1 MLQRLYA
8 PIQGNARVRMQEWMG
23 WRAGQREGIR
33 DFQDSIWIV
42 NEKNLIKNCLKKMNP
57 ERRHSNQWAIHSH
70 TQVFDKNTKLKALI
84 YMLVI
89 WCKPLQAHSWCF
101 NLCVFMCT
109 LLSWFSE
116 SSSPGV
122 FIPMALTLCLDS
134 SSSEFPELWEVRFDG
149 EIPFKA
155 VCFEKSL
162 STWCQSV
169 ILWICF
175 CLL

>member
-8 PIQGNARVRMQEWMG
+8 PIQGNARVRMQDWMG

-33 DFQDSIWIV
+33 DFQDGIWIV

-89 WCKPLQAHSWCF
+89 WCKPLYAHAWCF
-101 NLCVFMCT
+101 SLCVFIFT

-122 FIPMALTLCLDS
+122 LHSHGSYTRSGLLLFRVPWALR
-134 SSSEFPELWEVRFDG
+134 SEIW
-149 EIPFKA
+149 
-155 VCFEKSL
+155 
-162 STWCQSV
+162 
-169 ILWICF
+169 
-175 CLL
+175 